1 MACGHR
7 STWFAP
13 VNASEGA
20 DAECEEPSDT
30 YLTGFHSQESP
41 FLTARPEAQPSF
53 LSCTNISSWNEGEC
67 RPGGKSLSTAQVADA
82 AGCCAKCSSEEGCAA
97 WVYRSDVKKG
107 QLNCWLKSSNSKTT
121 KDKVC
126 TSAGTGTVHPPPPP
140 PPAGPPPPPQLY
152 DVVADPGGAYAP
164 AAAAFLSKRRLTTVF
179 AGLQSTRML
188 LPPTRTWSH
197 GCSGGLTF
205 TSTSGAA
212 RRARA
217 RATTVFRPPHRL
229 RAAHHARKRT
239 TRMSG
244 QWWHLGARSQ
254 R

>member
-140 PPAGPPPPPQLY
+140 PAGPPPPPQLY